1 MGSWRQYVRS
11 LALVIYGLF
20 SWRWTGGV
28 VARLSLLTPTLTS
41 GAPIRGAAR
50 RSEGSNGT
58 LTPLRSFGVQIMNK
72 CNDCRQFFI
81 IEVKRRHSF
90 IRPPLPNDRSN
101 SVALHVLSNRGRG
114 DQVRTTPATAGIASM
129 ADAAPSREQF
139 LTSLYLLRCVGALS
153 NRAAPRPAVDTL
165 SLRAGQSFAAHDRQQ
180 CKPGPAALSLTL
192 RER

>member
-1 MGSWRQYVRS
+1 M
-11 LALVIYGLF
+11 
-20 SWRWTGGV
+20 
-28 VARLSLLTPTLTS
+28 ARLSLLTPTLTS

-90 IRPPLPNDRSN
+90 IRPSLPNDGSN

-114 DQVRTTPATAGIASM
+114 DQVRTTAATAGLASM

-139 LTSLYLLRCVGALS
+139 LTSLYLLRCGGALS
-153 NRAAPRPAVDTL
+153 NGRAPGRALTIL
-165 SLRAGQSFAAHDRQQ
+165 SLRVGQSCDADA
-180 CKPGPAALSLTL
+180 CKKYKPVPAAWS
-192 RER
+192 